1 MLEKIRNNIALVIG
15 GFTIV
20 GAVVGGINTVGRL
33 VDTLSG
39 IDDRVSQL
47 EQLVADNEIQNQ
59 ISILYE
65 KIYQLEQV
73 AYNVDY
79 YSNLLKLDQKVMY
92 LEWKVDDFQ
101 NRYISDLNNPSQDS
115 QEYSLQ
121 KWEWQDMLKQIERM
135 KTQVE
140 NVNQNWWQVDENTN
154 QIQQLWQQT
163 HGH

>member
-1 MLEKIRNNIALVIG
+1 M
-15 GFTIV
+15 
-20 GAVVGGINTVGRL
+20 
-33 VDTLSG
+33 
-39 IDDRVSQL
+39 
-47 EQLVADNEIQNQ
+47 
-59 ISILYE
+59 
-65 KIYQLEQV
+65 
-73 AYNVDY
+73 
-79 YSNLLKLDQKVMY
+79 
-92 LEWKVDDFQ
+92 EWKVDDFQ